1 MANRRKTSATC
12 TSPSLAREKAAKA
25 AGLWPVCG
33 LDEAGRGPLAGPVVA
48 ACVVLDPDNVP
59 EGLRDSKML
68 TAAAREALHAELCR
82 RACIG
87 VGIADVDVIDQL
99 NIHGATLWAMERA
112 FENLG
117 PPWPRLALVDGNHA
131 PKLPC
136 TCETIVGGDATVASI
151 AAASI
156 VAKVV
161 RDRIMR
167 ELDKT
172 YPGYGFAEHKGYAVP
187 AHREALRR
195 LGPCPAHRRRFAP
208 VRALLEA
215 ADDTCEHQ
223 PPLPLEDRS
232 SSGRT

>member
-1 MANRRKTSATC
+1 MANHGDAASADPDL
-12 TSPSLAREKAAKA
+12 SRELKARA

-48 ACVVLDPDNVP
+48 ACVVLNLQRVP
-59 EGLRDSKML
+59 SGLRDSKRL
-68 TAAAREALHAELCR
+68 TEAAREALHDEIR
-82 RACIG
+82 RTARVG
-87 VGIADVDVIDQL
+87 VGIAEVDVIERL
-99 NIHGATLWAMERA
+99 NIHGATLWAMARA
-112 FENLG
+112 FEAVG
-117 PPWPRLALVDGNHA
+117 SPPPRLALVDGNHA

-136 TCETIVGGDATVASI
+136 ACETIVGGDATVASI

-167 ELDKT
+167 RLDAQ

-195 LGPCPAHRRRFAP
+195 LGPCPAHRRGFAP
-208 VRALLEA
+208 VRALLNEDEDGRNA
-215 ADDTCEHQ
+215 Q
-223 PPLPLEDRS
+223 PRLPLDES
-232 SSGRT
+232 